1 MNFRQGIYSSQ
12 KDAEN
17 WILVVD
23 PDLDSNH
30 STICQMSFDP
40 GKS

>member
-1 MNFRQGIYSSQ
+1 MDFRQWIYSSQ

-23 PDLDSNH
+23 LDLDSNH
-30 STICQMSFDP
+30 STICQIFFDP
-40 GKS
+40 GES